1 MVEKHEVQQLK
12 TVDYWKQL
20 DDVIKIIEEITK
32 DGTNTEARQEWA
44 KFAEKFK
51 KDENFNK
58 AFTEYLIKNP
68 DQLERLRVA
77 LWQSI
82 QRLVEKIKWANWW
95 EIPDEIKPLL
105 NFLETQLW
113 ISLGNEHH
121 YQVMQNS
128 TEIATKAWLTW
139 ATFYSAEL
147 GTSTAGNGN
156 ERLSTSENGWE
167 KEYIVKL
174 NNNPDNFYKVKVD
187 KEWNLCPLAEEI
199 SNKLVN
205 KKWEAIKSQVLL
217 SNNESC
223 KKYLANKLPDEIKS
237 NCVIWWDSRLNDYTL
252 TSYGRT
258 LTIEPMTIAWD
269 WISKDL
275 SRNLAFLNLTNYIR
289 KFWDKYGNIDP
300 DINKKLKIKWTKVD
314 KEKVYIKKEEFWLKE
329 AQDEEIS
336 RFKKY
341 NNHEQWEDNW
351 DKKKNNTDYRKIIFP
366 TLQAKPAGSAIS
378 WRSELWAAWWP
389 KPENNP
395 TGSSERVS
403 SSSGSGASET
413 WRSEVSTWKPEAPTE
428 TWKLVEISSDLRWMS
443 DSDFEAIQKS
453 MGDKMFIEKKD
464 DGKVS
469 YNLEKTKDYLW
480 TMRDKNWSEL
490 KINVA
495 YISAIQI
502 LLNSSNEWDKI
513 KIDWKFNDETKSRV
527 KVFQENYNRN
537 VPEWAVSIDA
547 DGFPWKKTIAILLD
561 GKVLKTKS
569 TSSSN
574 ISSSSENKTSVHNV
588 EGDDKIPDISL
599 SELKKLGT
607 YDISNI
613 WTFTDQGFVLKNWM
627 EKSDSRWKYL
637 LINWVKIYEL
647 NDNKNWVFY
656 DIYKSKTGNYCFS
669 FWQYIDWNRDWRN
682 SCTISNWEKYVGSY
696 RKDYRE
702 WQWTC
707 KYKNWSR
714 YDWKWKDGLKEWKW
728 SFQEDWIKYS
738 WEWNNGKIIKC
749 TSYGNTISIYYDSN
763 WQWYLQTKLGKKL
776 YFTDPNFSK
785 NKIEPYWKLAN
796 TVNKMIKIK
805 KEHKNLKFMAIRWI
819 VKLWRRFNVLSE
831 EGLRNSTWVNAKT
844 FVDWLNEY
852 IKDV

>member
-147 GTSTAGNGN
+147 GTSTAGNGS
-156 ERLSTSENGWE
+156 ERLPVSENGWE

-199 SNKLVN
+199 NNKLVN

-223 KKYLANKLPDEIKS
+223 KKYLANKLPDEIKG

-252 TSYGRT
+252 ISYGRT

-289 KFWDKYGNIDP
+289 KFWDQYGNIDP

-314 KEKVYIKKEEFWLKE
+314 KEKAYIKKEEFWLKE

-366 TLQAKPAGSAIS
+366 TLQAKPAGSATS
-378 WRSELWAAWWP
+378 WGPESWAAWWP

-428 TWKLVEISSDLRWMS
+428 TWKLVEILSDLRWMS

-453 MGDKMFIEKKD
+453 LGDKMFIEKKD

-527 KVFQENYNRN
+527 KVFQENFNN
-537 VPEWAVSIDA
+537 NLPKWSVKLGV
-547 DGFPWKKTIAILLD
+547 DGYPWKDTLAVLLD
-561 GKVLKTKS
+561 
-569 TSSSN
+569 N
-574 ISSSSENKTSVHNV
+574 
-588 EGDDKIPDISL
+588 
-599 SELKKLGT
+599 KLGDT
-607 YDISNI
+607 
-613 WTFTDQGFVLKNWM
+613 VLEWQWHFDENW
-627 EKSDSRWKYL
+627 KIVFD
-637 LINWVKIYEL
+637 NWIEIKI
-647 NDNKNWVFY
+647 DNKNGRKYFE
-656 DIYKSKTGNYCFS
+656 KEE
-669 FWQYIDWNRDWRN
+669 
-682 SCTISNWEKYVGSY
+682 NWEVKRYY
-696 RKDYRE
+696 ECRKGM
-702 WQWTC
+702 
-707 KYKNWSR
+707 NWLWYYSCVNNSHFWYLYMWSFKDGK
-714 YDWKWKDGLKEWKW
+714 YDWEGIQKWADWDKYEWNFKNGYKEWKW
-728 SFQEDWIKYS
+728 IYTWADWGKYD
-738 WEWNNGKIIKC
+738 WEWKNGNREWKWVRTRANWDKYDWEWKNDNKEWHWIM
-749 TSYGNTISIYYDSN
+749 IYSN
-763 WQWYLQTKLGKKL
+763 WNKFEWNLENDKMKSWKFTIKLDDGERVYDVVRENDLMKITWPEDDANLGK
-776 YFTDPNFSK
+776 YIDQN
-785 NKIEPYWKLAN
+785 NNQKI
-796 TVNKMIKIK
+796 
-805 KEHKNLKFMAIRWI
+805 
-819 VKLWRRFNVLSE
+819 
-831 EGLRNSTWVNAKT
+831 
-844 FVDWLNEY
+844 VD
-852 IKDV
+852 KPVGG